1 MRVTNRAELEALPD
15 GTIVTWLRIPGDPT
29 SEAVAFVRHE
39 DEWIPASDPERDGTT
54 CRTTW
59 VSPGGWHP
67 LSPEEAGVSYPCLA
81 FTDPMPTAPIDVLTL
96 DQGGTWSREKALEAA
111 SRVYQGCG
119 MEADNVLHEG
129 ITALAETFDDWLTR
143 DPLAEALSQLA
154 TQGQMTLG
162 DMAEALRSWK
172 AQGIT
177 RASTYYVVEQVWPY
191 DDSTADD
198 VRNEQL

>member
-1 MRVTNRAELEALPD
+1 MIVHSRAELGALPD

-39 DEWIPASDPERDGTT
+39 DDYDTPTAHGGPT
-54 CRTTW
+54 RTTW

-67 LSPEEAGVSYPCLA
+67 LSPEEVGITYPCTA
-81 FTDPMPTAPIDVLTL
+81 FAEPMPTAPIDVLTL

-111 SRVYQGCG
+111 ARVFHGTG
-119 MEADNVLHEG
+119 LDGVPTTALAGD
-129 ITALAETFDDWLTR
+129 ITALAATFDDWLTR
-143 DPLAEALSQLA
+143 DPLAEALSQMA

-162 DMAEALRSWK
+162 DMAKTLFGWK
-172 AQGIT
+172 AKGIT
-177 RASTYYVVEQVWPY
+177 RASTHYVVEQVWPY